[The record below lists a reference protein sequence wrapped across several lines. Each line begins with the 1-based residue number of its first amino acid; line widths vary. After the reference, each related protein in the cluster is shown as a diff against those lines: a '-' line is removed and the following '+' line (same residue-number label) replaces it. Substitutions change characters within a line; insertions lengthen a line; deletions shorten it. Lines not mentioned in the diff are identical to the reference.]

1 MFRILAG
8 RGSKLV
14 FLLVLITIGSG
25 AQAQNDTV
33 KGIWDP
39 QKYISI
45 DEIKPGMDAYCLTVY
60 EGTNIEKFDLV
71 VLDVVRGLQPG
82 RNAILVKGTDERF
95 IHTGPVAGCSGS
107 PVYIDGR
114 LAGALAFGWFFSK
127 DPLYGVTP
135 IAEMLPV
142 GQQPQNTDDASN
154 SHAPAFDFSR
164 PLDLEQIAEQIA
176 NPAPLSAS
184 ATNGLSVL
192 PSPLVTSGLHPD
204 VFDQLDSIMAPY
216 GFMPVAGAGTSSYTS
231 NQNINL
237 SPGSCLSVPLAT
249 GDIRLEIIGTVT
261 EVRGKEVYGFGHSF
275 LGYGKTEL
283 PMATGRVHTIVST
296 LMRSFKLGSSIE
308 IVGALT
314 SDESTAVHGIIG
326 QQASMI
332 PLTIQ
337 VERYN
342 DPQTRIYNCTVA
354 NNRILTPV
362 LFRICVAGAALVRGN
377 LPPDH
382 SIEYEATI
390 AVKDARTLTFR
401 NVSTGVSV
409 ADLVTEISA
418 VTAILMNNPYKEL
431 DIESVDVKIN
441 IIPESIASR
450 LWSVEIVDS
459 KLKPSEVV
467 KLAVTVETFR
477 SEKTKYNLTLK
488 IPENLPPGKYD
499 LLVCGGKTYLQFL
512 RKTTPFKF
520 IPQNLTELTDAL
532 NNILQVKRD
541 KIYCILM
548 LPAGGVTLESAEL
561 PDLPPTK
568 MLILQDTKRTLRSF
582 PYRRWIEKNITTGTI
597 ILDQKVMKLTVEK

>member
-14 FLLVLITIGSG
+14 FLLVLITVSSL
-25 AQAQNDTV
+25 AQAQNDIL
-33 KGIWDP
+33 KEIWDNK
-39 QKYISI
+39 KYISI

-60 EGTNIEKFDLV
+60 EGTNIEKFGLV

-114 LAGALAFGWFFSK
+114 LAGALAFGWFYSK

-142 GQQPQNTDDASN
+142 GQQPQKTEDAKN
-154 SHAPAFDFSR
+154 SHALAFDFSQ
-164 PLDLEQIAEQIA
+164 PLDLKIIAEQIA

-204 VFDQLDSIMAPY
+204 VLDQLNSIMTPY
-216 GFMPVAGAGTSSYTS
+216 GFMPVAGAGTSSYNS

-237 SPGSCLSVPLAT
+237 SPGSCLSVPLVT

-261 EVRGKEVYGFGHSF
+261 EVRGKHVYGFGHSF
-275 LGYGKTEL
+275 LGYGKTDL
-283 PMATGRVHTIVST
+283 PMATGRVHTVVST
-296 LMRSFKLGSSIE
+296 LTRSFKLGSGIE

-342 DPQTRIYNCTVA
+342 APQTKIYNCKVA

-362 LFRICVAGAALVRGN
+362 LFRICASGAALVRGN

-382 SIEYEATI
+382 SVEYEATI
-390 AVKDARTLTFR
+390 AIKDARNITFR
-401 NVSTGVSV
+401 NVSTGMSI
-409 ADLVTEISA
+409 ANLATEISA
-418 VTAILMNNPYKEL
+418 VTAILMNNPYKNL
-431 DIESVDVKIN
+431 DIESVDMKIN

-450 LWSVEIVDS
+450 LWSVDMVDS
-459 KLKPSEVV
+459 ELKASEIV
-467 KLAVTVETFR
+467 KLAVTLETFR
-477 SEKTKYNLTLK
+477 SEKTKYNLDLK
-488 IPENLPPGKYD
+488 LPENLPPGKYD
-499 LLVCGGKTYLQFL
+499 LLICGGKSYLQFL

-520 IPQNLTELTDAL
+520 IPQNLTELIDAL
-532 NNILQVKRD
+532 DNILQVKRD
-541 KIYCILM
+541 KLYCILL
-548 LPAGGVTLESAEL
+548 LPTGGITLESAEL

-568 MLILQDTKRTLRSF
+568 TLILQDTKRTLRSF

-597 ILDQKVMKLTVEK
+597 ILDQKVMKLTVKK